1 MIDKPLECLAQGRTP
16 VGGNKM
22 FKGKR
27 GMEENKLSE
36 WVALWE
42 RTTPGVAFWE
52 NPRVQNGNMLGPGL
66 SRMNREAF
74 FNTHP
79 SGLRLEAVSLT
90 SFWFF
95 CALLSVGHLVMGCAI
110 PVSHLQVTCISLC
123 PESLSP
129 LCLQDMP
136 LVDVSPL

>member
-1 MIDKPLECLAQGRTP
+1 
-16 VGGNKM
+16 M

-79 SGLRLEAVSLT
+79 SGLRLEAVSLI
-90 SFWFF
+90 
-95 CALLSVGHLVMGCAI
+95 LLVFLCFAISRTFGDGLCHPCLPLTGHLYIIMPRELV
-110 PVSHLQVTCISLC
+110 PSL
-123 PESLSP
+123 PSGHA
-129 LCLQDMP
+129 
-136 LVDVSPL
+136 VG